1 MMLKQKSAP
10 KRTVGKEVNKSV
22 LRCSGHTELR
32 SPVESLLRD
41 LAFVL
46 HATAVVRKDME
57 TEQTMCSVAS

>member
-10 KRTVGKEVNKSV
+10 KRTTSKRVNKSV
-22 LRCSGHTELR
+22 LRGSGQTNLR
-32 SPVESLLRD
+32 SPVESLLRE

-46 HATAVVRKDME
+46 HATVVVRQDME

>member
-1 MMLKQKSAP
+1 MLLKQKSAP
-10 KRTVGKEVNKSV
+10 KRTVSKEVNESV
-22 LRCSGHTELR
+22 LRCSGQIDLR

-57 TEQTMCSVAS
+57 TEPTMCSVAS